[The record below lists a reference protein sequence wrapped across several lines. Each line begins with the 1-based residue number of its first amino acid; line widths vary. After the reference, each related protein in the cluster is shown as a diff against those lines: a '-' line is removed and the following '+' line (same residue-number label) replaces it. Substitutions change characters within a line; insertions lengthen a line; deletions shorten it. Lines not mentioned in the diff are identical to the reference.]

1 MFDFQNLPVYKKAKL
16 FHVNCKKIILEKKLD
31 KYVLDQLGRA
41 SFSVPLNI
49 AEGSGKFS
57 KADRKNYFTT
67 ARASVFECVAVL
79 DILKDERKLSDSEFE
94 GMLKDADELSKIL
107 YAMIKNLS
115 WIGST
120 IQTLGVLKAEWKTER
135 ERCWEHCFFSSFCF
149 CFSLLFTEFKSK
161 LVFRL
166 ASPESALNAFFLVF
180 SNGLSHAWSINI
192 TFDCNDQTGIY
203 QYKGAGSS

>member
-107 YAMIKNLS
+107 YTMIKNLS
-115 WIGST
+115 
-120 IQTLGVLKAEWKTER
+120 
-135 ERCWEHCFFSSFCF
+135 
-149 CFSLLFTEFKSK
+149 
-161 LVFRL
+161 
-166 ASPESALNAFFLVF
+166 
-180 SNGLSHAWSINI
+180 
-192 TFDCNDQTGIY
+192 
-203 QYKGAGSS
+203 